1 MHEVGAGKKEG
12 TELTLE
18 AKPVPETVP
27 ASVSSDIP
35 NVLRPSRV
43 DNFRLEA
50 RSVMTT
56 AMLHVGPIIAVTIM

>member
-18 AKPVPETVP
+18 AKPAPETVP
-27 ASVSSDIP
+27 ASVRSDVP
-35 NVLRPSRV
+35 NVLRPSSV

-50 RSVMTT
+50 HSVRTT
-56 AMLHVGPIIAVTIM
+56 AMPCVGSIMAVTIM